1 MYNIMKCIISK
12 FNMSDYTVDNVYDPF
27 ANKKVPGLKD
37 ENNGVM
43 NSLGLEQKYMLC
55 ASMGRRQKVST
66 IMLYWVVRKL
76 YNVQFV
82 PINLYNLI
90 N

>member
-12 FNMSDYTVDNVYDPF
+12 FNTSDYTVDNVYDPF

-43 NSLGLEQKYMLC
+43 NSLGLE
-55 ASMGRRQKVST
+55 
-66 IMLYWVVRKL
+66 
-76 YNVQFV
+76 
-82 PINLYNLI
+82 
-90 N
+90 